1 MTNQTTE
8 NDENNRGKNEKEAL
22 ILALRPIWQ
31 GHTESNHDLGFW
43 RPSY

>member
-8 NDENNRGKNEKEAL
+8 NDENNRDKNEKEAL

-31 GHTESNHDLGFW
+31 GKKDSNFFDAKKTTV
-43 RPSY
+43 